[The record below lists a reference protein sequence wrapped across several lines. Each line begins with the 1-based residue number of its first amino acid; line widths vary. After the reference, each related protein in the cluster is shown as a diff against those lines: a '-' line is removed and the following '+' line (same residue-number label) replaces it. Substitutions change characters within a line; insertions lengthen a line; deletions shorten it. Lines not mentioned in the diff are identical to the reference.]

1 MIKIGGKNCKNV
13 HKKKTAASVDR
24 LNKFSSSLTIKKKK
38 DNSLLSFTDMLAFK
52 VTISKHSKY

>member
-13 HKKKTAASVDR
+13 HKKKTDASVDR
-24 LNKFSSSLTIKKKK
+24 LNNFSSSLTIKKNEN

-52 VTISKHSKY
+52 VTISKHSK